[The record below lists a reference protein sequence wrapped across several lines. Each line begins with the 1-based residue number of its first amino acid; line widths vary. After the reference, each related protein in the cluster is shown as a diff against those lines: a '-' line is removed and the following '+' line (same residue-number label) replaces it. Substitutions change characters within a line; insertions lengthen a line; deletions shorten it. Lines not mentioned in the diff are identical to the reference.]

1 MDLRAEIE
9 RAFTQLIAEDHVEI
23 GEDGSEL
30 HIIADEWTLMLDGAA
45 AMLAV
50 DDDEGDPETVMEAI
64 HEDELAALRDLDR
77 ALDGA
82 LDRWLVASPDT
93 LTRALARILEG

>member
-9 RAFTQLIAEDHVEI
+9 RAFAQLIADDHVEI

-30 HIIADEWTLMLDGAA
+30 HIIGDEWTLVLDGAT

-64 HEDELAALRDLDR
+64 HEDELAALRDLDT
-77 ALDGA
+77 AIDGA